1 MVTMWDDAWAYDLAT
16 APYTEDLPFW
26 EGLVEEFRPRW
37 VLDLGCGTGRISF
50 ALAIAGLNCR
60 SDFQLVGLD
69 SSVPFLDR
77 ARARLMS
84 SFPAATGAVRFIEG
98 DMTAFSLPERFDL
111 IVLAYNNLGLLAC
124 PEQRANCFHAVR
136 RHLAE
141 GGRFAIDLAMPDME
155 LLAEAQR
162 AVFPIV
168 RQELEWQDPAPGV
181 SRFVSYFKTTSY
193 DAATQTEK
201 TTHYWE
207 IYHADGRHQSLVKE
221 LTWHHYFP
229 CELRNLLICSG
240 LVPVAEYGD
249 YDRSP
254 FSATSSHY
262 RWIMAPA

>member
-1 MVTMWDDAWAYDLAT
+1 MWDDAWAYDLAT
-16 APYTEDLPFW
+16 GPYKEDLPYW
-26 EGLVEEFRPRW
+26 TGLVEELRPRR

-50 ALAIAGLNCR
+50 PVAVQGLTAR

-69 SSVPFLDR
+69 QSEAFLDR
-77 ARARLMS
+77 ARARLLAVH
-84 SFPAATGAVRFIEG
+84 PAATGAVRFVEG
-98 DMTAFSLPERFDL
+98 DMADFSLPDRFDL
-111 IVLAYNNLGLLAC
+111 IVLGYNNLSLLTTST
-124 PEQRANCFHAVR
+124 QREGCLCAVR

-141 GGRFAIDLAMPDME
+141 GGRVAIDLHMPDLA
-155 LLAEAQR
+155 LLAEAQT

-168 RQELEWQDPAPGV
+168 RQELEWQNPAPGV
-181 SRFVSYFKTTSY
+181 SRFVSFFKTTSY

-229 CELRNLLICSG
+229 CELRNLLLTCG
-240 LVPVAEYGD
+240 LAPVAEYGD
-249 YDRSP
+249 YERTP

-262 RWIMAPA
+262 RWIMAAA

>member
-1 MVTMWDDAWAYDLAT
+1 VTIWDDAWAYDLAT
-16 APYTEDLPFW
+16 GRYTEDLPYW
-26 EGLVEEFRPRW
+26 TCLVEELRPRR
-37 VLDLGCGTGRISF
+37 VLELGCGTGRISF
-50 ALAIAGLNCR
+50 PLALKGLECR
-60 SDFQLVGLD
+60 PDFQFLGLD
-69 SSVPFLDR
+69 KSVPFLDR
-77 ARARLMS
+77 ARARLIS
-84 SFPAATGAVRFIEG
+84 CYPAVAGAARFVEG
-98 DMTAFSLPERFDL
+98 DMSDFSFPERFDL
-111 IVLAYNNLGLLAC
+111 IVLAYNNLSYLNS
-124 PEQRANCFHAVR
+124 PEQRVNCLHTVR

-141 GGRFAIDLAMPDME
+141 GGRFAIDLPMPDMD

-168 RQELEWQDPAPGV
+168 RHELEWQDPAPGV
-181 SRFVSYFKTTSY
+181 SRFVSFFKTTSY